1 MAERKKRGLGRGLGA
16 LIPDANSTDRPV
28 DVFFSGS
35 NAEEGKGEAEKEKTS
50 RAARNDPAA
59 SMQSSR
65 RRKTKAAASNTSADA
80 PEDKNATGKASGSAS
95 TTKKSTTR
103 STASGTKTGKTT
115 GSRGTAGKTTGSRG
129 TAATSGARKSSAATA
144 STKKSSPAKSSASR
158 TTADAKSKDTKTA
171 GSKTTAAR
179 ATETTPAASQ
189 SSGTKS
195 AKSGRSTTTA
205 AQSGAG
211 AESTPAR
218 KSPSSASTTD
228 SSTGPATAA
237 ETETSSVKTSAPAE
251 EATSSATNVS
261 ESKLE
266 TASVADAAAAS
277 SEAGSAEV
285 NAERGVVEDQAVGG
299 SAASTVTDGGNRTE
313 KTDSSPSDARDQ
325 SEDVRETHPG
335 VYTSSAYGDQAETE
349 VPGKAAQAD
358 DTTDVV
364 SPSPE
369 ASSRGDHDHQTSG
382 LSDKASATDE
392 ETGQAQASATSSE
405 DTGDEGS
412 AASTAEKESDE
423 ESIDEVESIPDTEFG
438 EIPVDLIDT
447 NPRQPRTVFDEDL
460 LAELVH
466 SIREIGVLQPVV
478 VRKKPSDRSRFELI
492 MGERRLRAAKDAG
505 LSTIPA
511 IIRYVD
517 DTDLLRDALL
527 ENLHR
532 AELNPLEE
540 AAAYGQLLED
550 FGCTQEELSERIGRS
565 RPQISN
571 TLRLLRL
578 PPLVQ
583 RRVAAGVISAG
594 HARAILGLRDPEH
607 MEVLAQRIVAEGLSV
622 RASEEAVVLLN
633 RGDSVNVSRA
643 TTKVSPEFLA
653 VAERLGDRLDTKVNI
668 SVGKRKGKLSVEF
681 ANQEDLDRI
690 LGLLGIDDQDGI

>member
-103 STASGTKTGKTT
+103 STANGTKT
-115 GSRGTAGKTTGSRG
+115 GKTTGSRG

>member
-65 RRKTKAAASNTSADA
+65 RRKTKAAASNTTADA

-103 STASGTKTGKTT
+103 STANGTKT
-115 GSRGTAGKTTGSRG
+115 GKTTGSRG

>member
-1 MAERKKRGLGRGLGA
+1 VAERKKRGLGRGLGA

-65 RRKTKAAASNTSADA
+65 RRKTKAAASNTSTDA
-80 PEDKNATGKASGSAS
+80 PEDKTATSKASGSAS

-115 GSRGTAGKTTGSRG
+115 GSRGTA
-129 TAATSGARKSSAATA
+129 ATSSARKSSAATA

-158 TTADAKSKDTKTA
+158 KTADAKSKDTKTA

-195 AKSGRSTTTA
+195 AKSGRSTTTP

-218 KSPSSASTTD
+218 KSPSSVSATD

-266 TASVADAAAAS
+266 TASVGDAAATS

-364 SPSPE
+364 TAAPE

-382 LSDKASATDE
+382 RSDKASATDE
-392 ETGQAQASATSSE
+392 ETGQAQASGTSSE

-690 LGLLGIDDQDGI
+690 LGLLGIDDQAEI

>member
-103 STASGTKTGKTT
+103 STANGTKT
-115 GSRGTAGKTTGSRG
+115 GKTTGSRG

-144 STKKSSPAKSSASR
+144 STKKSSPAKSSASM

>member
-103 STASGTKTGKTT
+103 STANGTKT
-115 GSRGTAGKTTGSRG
+115 GKTTGSRG

-392 ETGQAQASATSSE
+392 ETGQAQGSAKSSE

>member
-1 MAERKKRGLGRGLGA
+1 
-16 LIPDANSTDRPV
+16 
-28 DVFFSGS
+28 
-35 NAEEGKGEAEKEKTS
+35 
-50 RAARNDPAA
+50 
-59 SMQSSR
+59 
-65 RRKTKAAASNTSADA
+65 
-80 PEDKNATGKASGSAS
+80 
-95 TTKKSTTR
+95 
-103 STASGTKTGKTT
+103 
-115 GSRGTAGKTTGSRG
+115 
-129 TAATSGARKSSAATA
+129 
-144 STKKSSPAKSSASR
+144 
-158 TTADAKSKDTKTA
+158 
-171 GSKTTAAR
+171 
-179 ATETTPAASQ
+179 
-189 SSGTKS
+189 
-195 AKSGRSTTTA
+195 
-205 AQSGAG
+205 QSGAG

-325 SEDVRETHPG
+325 SEDVREKHPG
-335 VYTSSAYGDQAETE
+335 VYTSSGYGNQGES
-349 VPGKAAQAD
+349 GAAVKPSEPE

-364 SPSPE
+364 
-369 ASSRGDHDHQTSG
+369 ASVPDATRYGGHDYETSG
-382 LSDKASATDE
+382 QSVKASVTDE
-392 ETGQAQASATSSE
+392 ETGREASTTSSE
-405 DTGDEGS
+405 DTVDEDGYT
-412 AASTAEKESDE
+412 STAENESDDG
-423 ESIDEVESIPDTEFG
+423 SFDEVESIPDTEFW
-438 EIPVDLIDT
+438 EIPVDLIDA

-478 VRKKPSDRSRFELI
+478 VRQKPSDRSRFELI
-492 MGERRLRAAKDAG
+492 MGERRLRATKDAG

-517 DTDLLRDALL
+517 NTDLLRDALL

-583 RRVAAGVISAG
+583 SRVAAGVISAG
-594 HARAILGLRDPEH
+594 HARAILGLRDPEQ

-653 VAERLGDRLDTKVNI
+653 VAERLGDHLDTKVNI
-668 SVGKRKGKLSVEF
+668 SVG
-681 ANQEDLDRI
+681 
-690 LGLLGIDDQDGI
+690 

>member
-103 STASGTKTGKTT
+103 STANGTKT
-115 GSRGTAGKTTGSRG
+115 GKTTGSRG

-358 DTTDVV
+358 HTTDVV

>member
-16 LIPDANSTDRPV
+16 LIPDANSNDRPV
-28 DVFFSGS
+28 DVFFSGGS
-35 NAEEGKGEAEKEKTS
+35 TEDGQAETKTPRS
-50 RAARNDPAA
+50 ARTDPAA

-65 RRKTKAAASNTSADA
+65 RRKPKAGPSKDSTSNAAPSTASQSKAAEAESAETTSTGSTSASKSSSA
-80 PEDKNATGKASGSAS
+80 RTSAS
-95 TTKKSTTR
+95 TSAGSKSTASKTRGTKSTTSKSSTSKR
-103 STASGTKTGKTT
+103 STAKTGAATASGGS
-115 GSRGTAGKTTGSRG
+115 GSRATSAGKTT
-129 TAATSGARKSSAATA
+129 TPKTKSGSSAAA
-144 STKKSSPAKSSASR
+144 APAENAEKAPAVAKSSTR
-158 TTADAKSKDTKTA
+158 KT
-171 GSKTTAAR
+171 S
-179 ATETTPAASQ
+179 TPASVSDSTRGDSDA
-189 SSGTKS
+189 GTTVS
-195 AKSGRSTTTA
+195 RTA
-205 AQSGAG
+205 AQSDSTDADNNVSADFVP
-211 AESTPAR
+211 AER
-218 KSPSSASTTD
+218 TD
-228 SSTGPATAA
+228 AQETESATAA
-237 ETETSSVKTSAPAE
+237 
-251 EATSSATNVS
+251 
-261 ESKLE
+261 
-266 TASVADAAAAS
+266 AAAAS
-277 SEAGSAEV
+277 P
-285 NAERGVVEDQAVGG
+285 EDG
-299 SAASTVTDGGNRTE
+299 
-313 KTDSSPSDARDQ
+313 
-325 SEDVRETHPG
+325 VRETHPG
-335 VYTSSAYGDQAETE
+335 VYTSSGRSSDDAGVDEKTPSADTGGDNDAE
-349 VPGKAAQAD
+349 
-358 DTTDVV
+358 TTDVV
-364 SPSPE
+364 N
-369 ASSRGDHDHQTSG
+369 GDPAAEPTAARNEREPVTSG
-382 LSDKASATDE
+382 ATDSSS
-392 ETGQAQASATSSE
+392 SAPAESNEQSSSSGTTE
-405 DTGDEGS
+405 KSGES
-412 AASTAEKESDE
+412 HTAEVADGGNSDE
-423 ESIDEVESIPDTEFG
+423 YDGVESIPDTEFG
-438 EIPVDLIDT
+438 EIDVDLIDA

-478 VRKKPSDRSRFELI
+478 VRQKPSDRSRFELI
-492 MGERRLRAAKDAG
+492 MGERRLRATKDAG

-511 IIRYVD
+511 IIRYVE

-633 RGDSVNVSRA
+633 RGDSINVSRA
-643 TTKVSPEFLA
+643 TTKVAPEFLA

-690 LGLLGIDDQDGI
+690 LSLLGISNEDAI

>member
-103 STASGTKTGKTT
+103 STANGTKT
-115 GSRGTAGKTTGSRG
+115 GKTTGSRG

-690 LGLLGIDDQDGI
+690 LGLLGIDDQAEI

>member
-16 LIPDANSTDRPV
+16 LIPDANSNDRPV
-28 DVFFSGS
+28 DVFFSGGNS
-35 NAEEGKGEAEKEKTS
+35 EDGKRESETKTS
-50 RAARNDPAA
+50 RTARTDPAA

-65 RRKTKAAASNTSADA
+65 RRKPKASGTTRSPSTTSGADTETEAAASKTASSKAGSAKAGATNSGTTKAASS
-80 PEDKNATGKASGSAS
+80 KASASKAAGS
-95 TTKKSTTR
+95 KSTAAEPTASK
-103 STASGTKTGKTT
+103 STASKSTGTKTATSKTSGTKASTVKSNASKATAQKAT
-115 GSRGTAGKTTGSRG
+115 GSGSSRTSAGAKSTSTKTKAGS
-129 TAATSGARKSSAATA
+129 SSARPA
-144 STKKSSPAKSSASR
+144 SGPSSASSVESAQKASATPKN
-158 TTADAKSKDTKTA
+158 TTRKTSSSA
-171 GSKTTAAR
+171 SVSDSATGSG
-179 ATETTPAASQ
+179 EVETPAAS
-189 SSGTKS
+189 
-195 AKSGRSTTTA
+195 
-205 AQSGAG
+205 
-211 AESTPAR
+211 
-218 KSPSSASTTD
+218 SSAD
-228 SSTGPATAA
+228 
-237 ETETSSVKTSAPAE
+237 SAPVQVADNE
-251 EATSSATNVS
+251 AVDVSSDLVNDSQVPEATSA
-261 ESKLE
+261 
-266 TASVADAAAAS
+266 TASAS
-277 SEAGSAEV
+277 SAE
-285 NAERGVVEDQAVGG
+285 D
-299 SAASTVTDGGNRTE
+299 
-313 KTDSSPSDARDQ
+313 
-325 SEDVRETHPG
+325 DVRETHPG
-335 VYTSSAYGDQAETE
+335 VYTSSGRSH
-349 VPGKAAQAD
+349 AD
-358 DTTDVV
+358 N
-364 SPSPE
+364 E
-369 ASSRGDHDHQTSG
+369 ADEEGQSG
-382 LSDKASATDE
+382 LSGGDEHVATTNVVASESMDALDE
-392 ETGQAQASATSSE
+392 IRPAAASESEPSTASESDYGTSSSASIGQPGDS
-405 DTGDEGS
+405 DTVETADEG
-412 AASTAEKESDE
+412 ELDDFEG
-423 ESIDEVESIPDTEFG
+423 VESIPDTEFG
-438 EIPVDLIDT
+438 EIDVDLIDA

-478 VRKKPSDRSRFELI
+478 VRQKPSDRSRFELI
-492 MGERRLRAAKDAG
+492 MGERRLRATKDAG

-511 IIRYVD
+511 IIRYVE

-633 RGDSVNVSRA
+633 RGDSINVSRA
-643 TTKVSPEFLA
+643 TTKVSPEFIA

-690 LGLLGIDDQDGI
+690 LGLLGIPNEDAL